1 MRTFETLCAP
11 AMNASPAEP
20 SARDRDDAALL
31 AAIAERRDREAFS
44 ELYARYE
51 RPAYNLARHLTGND
65 DRAAEAA
72 QEAMLRVWTRAANFQ
87 ADGNARGWILRIVAR
102 ESLRTARKR
111 RAESAEEG
119 HDMDQHAQGTRGGA
133 TGATKLA
140 QDEELDAL
148 RRSLDRLPEAYRRI
162 VALYFGAG
170 MSQREIGEELDVS
183 QRTVSSQLE
192 EALKRLRSMLTHAGV
207 AAAAPLLGSESIFS
221 ALSTGHV
228 PPAGLG
234 EATLARLSDA
244 PLNAGQVSRALS
256 RKAAAA
262 SGSSALWIAG
272 ALALVAAAGG
282 GWWALQEPAAS
293 KPEATAKPAAKTEA
307 SKTGTEITA
316 VAPPR
321 EEPGLIG
328 HWTFEKGPPEGFE
341 IVRGT
346 WTWQAPKDG
355 KPGTMHSPGRVWV
368 LPPVKIPQTLPIAIR
383 FRFHPAIKSG
393 QFNFSVFLT
402 DGETIFSRRL
412 WKPPQ
417 VTVDPRDEF
426 VIEDYIVGNFTAGM
440 FAGDKLIYGA
450 EAFEHRE
457 RGRICLAF
465 VNFNLYEIEMRS
477 VTLEDLP
484 PEIRNLDATVKALGV
499 EPIAIPPE
507 PLRGD
512 D

>member
-1 MRTFETLCAP
+1 MRAIETLGAP

-51 RPAYNLARHLTGND
+51 QPAYNLARHLTGNA
-65 DRAAEAA
+65 DRASEAV
-72 QEAMLRVWTRAANFQ
+72 QEAMLRVWTRAPNFQ

-111 RAESAEEG
+111 RAETAEEG
-119 HDMDQHAQGTRGGA
+119 HDMDQHAQGIRGGA
-133 TGATKLA
+133 AGATKLA

-148 RRSLDRLPEAYRRI
+148 RRSLDRLPDAYRRI
-162 VALYFGAG
+162 VALYYGAG

-183 QRTVSSQLE
+183 QRTVSSQLD

-207 AAAAPLLGSESIFS
+207 AAAAPLLGSETLFS

-228 PPAGLG
+228 PPAGMG

-244 PLNAGQVSRALS
+244 PVGPASRALS

-272 ALALVAAAGG
+272 ALALVAAAAG
-282 GWWALQEPAAS
+282 GWWALHGT
-293 KPEATAKPAAKTEA
+293 ATPKAETRTARKTEA
-307 SKTGTEITA
+307 LKTGDEIA
-316 VAPPR
+316 AIAPPH

-341 IVRGT
+341 IVRGE
-346 WTWQAPKDG
+346 WNWQAPKNG
-355 KPGTMHSPGRVWV
+355 KPGAMHSPGRVWV

-383 FRFHPAIKSG
+383 FRFHPVSKNG

-402 DGETIFSRRL
+402 DGETIFGRKL
-412 WKPPQ
+412 WKPPELK
-417 VTVDPRDEF
+417 VDPRDEF
-426 VIEDYIVGNFTAGM
+426 VIEEYIVGNFTAGM
-440 FAGDKLIYGA
+440 FSGEKLVYGA
-450 EAFEHRE
+450 EAFEHRA
-457 RGRICLAF
+457 RGRLCLAF
-465 VNFNLYEIEMRS
+465 VNFDLYEIEMRS
-477 VTLEDLP
+477 VTPEELP

-507 PLRGD
+507 PLRGND
-512 D
+512 